1 MGKNTGRNFAV
12 GAAIAGVV
20 GYVAGI
26 LTAPKSGKE
35 TRQDVKDAAVRTKQ
49 EAEKRLKALHSN
61 IESLIDEGKKKT
73 QKLSEAAQ
81 QDWDKVV
88 ANALVAKEK
97 VREVLSALHEG
108 DVDDKDLKKAMK
120 EAASAVD
127 HLKAYLAKNVKS

>member
-1 MGKNTGRNFAV
+1 MGKNTGRNLAL
-12 GAAIAGVV
+12 GAAIAGVA

-49 EAEKRLKALHSN
+49 EAEKRLKELHSK

-73 QKLSEAAQ
+73 AKLNVSAQ

-97 VREVLSALHEG
+97 VREVLSALHDG
-108 DVDDKDLKKAMK
+108 DADDKDLKNAMK
-120 EAASAVD
+120 EAAAAVD
-127 HLKAYLAKNVKS
+127 HLKAYLTKNAKS